1 MEVLNNNLDG
11 FTQSVSFKFAWETI
25 NPQYNKELSKVKA
38 TAKIP
43 GFRKG
48 KVSKKII
55 EQRYGRSILAD
66 LQSNAVQESWT
77 HLLNDLALVPLSQP
91 NLDMT
96 KALKRGSD
104 LELTFSFEVIPPFD
118 LPEASTL
125 EGEKE
130 VWTVSSAR
138 IDKEVANLRDLH
150 GEWIELKR
158 RKKCRDGDLVTVSLN
173 AFEGDE
179 ALENLN
185 SPEEKVELGQQR
197 IIPEIEKAIQG
208 LKLTETFSVDY
219 EFPEDHPNPEIA
231 GKAIRFEG
239 VVNNIQE
246 KSPLDMEAL
255 IEKLPDESE
264 EALRE
269 RLSNELKAQKEQE
282 SLMNLRTS
290 VAKQLKEKSDFA
302 LPPAAVEDQTNA
314 RLHHQHNHA
323 AGEAC
328 DHSHSDEEK
337 QEAEEQA
344 KSDLRFE
351 AIVREY
357 AKVNQIEV
365 TDSDFTGRLL
375 EMLRS
380 AGEYGMQMIQFYQ
393 QPANRDRLKAMIL
406 DDKVVD
412 SYIEAANFKEN
423 EQELGLEDEA

>member
-11 FTQSVSFKFAWETI
+11 FTQSVSFKFAWEMI
-25 NPQYNKELSKVKA
+25 NPQYSKELSKIKA

-48 KVSKKII
+48 KVSRKVI
-55 EQRYGRSILAD
+55 EQRYGRSVLAD
-66 LQSNAVQESWT
+66 LQSNAIQESWT
-77 HLLNDLALVPLSQP
+77 HLLNDLAIVPLSQP
-91 NLDMT
+91 ELDMT

-118 LPEASTL
+118 LPEASIL
-125 EGEKE
+125 EGEKQ
-130 VWTVSSAR
+130 VWTVSSER
-138 IDKEVANLRDLH
+138 INKEIENLCNLQ
-150 GEWIELKR
+150 GEWIDLKR

-179 ALENLN
+179 ALEDLN

-197 IIPEIEKAIQG
+197 IIPEIEKAILG
-208 LKLTETFSVDY
+208 LKLTETFSAQY
-219 EFPEDHPNPEIA
+219 EFPNDHPNPEIS
-231 GKAIRFEG
+231 GKSIRFEG

-246 KSPLDMEAL
+246 KSPLEMEAL
-255 IEKLPDESE
+255 IEKLPDENE
-264 EALRE
+264 EALRD
-269 RLSNELKAQKEQE
+269 RLNSEIKAQKEQE
-282 SLMNLRTS
+282 SLTNLRTS

-314 RLHHQHNHA
+314 RLNQGQA
-323 AGEAC
+323 TGDAE
-328 DHSHSDEEK
+328 HSDEDK
-337 QEAEEQA
+337 QEAEAQA

-351 AIVREY
+351 AIVRAY
-357 AKVNQIEV
+357 AKANQIEV
-365 TDSDFTGRLL
+365 SDSDFTGRLL

-406 DDKVVD
+406 DDKVID
-412 SYIEAANFKEN
+412 SYIEAADFKEIEN
-423 EQELGLEDEA
+423 ELGLEDEA

>member
-25 NPQYNKELSKVKA
+25 NPQYTKELSKIKA

-48 KVSKKII
+48 KVSRKII

-77 HLLNDLALVPLSQP
+77 HLLNDLELVPLSQP
-91 NLDMT
+91 ELDMI

-130 VWTVSSAR
+130 VWSVSSER
-138 IDKEVANLRDLH
+138 IDKEIENLCNLH
-150 GEWIELKR
+150 GEWIDLKR
-158 RKKCRDGDLVTVSLN
+158 RKKCRDADLVTVSLN
-173 AFEGDE
+173 AFEGDQ
-179 ALENLN
+179 ALEDLN

-197 IIPEIEKAIQG
+197 IIPEIEKAILG
-208 LKLTETFSVDY
+208 LKLTETFKAEY
-219 EFPEDHPNPEIA
+219 EFPNDHPNPEIA
-231 GKAIRFEG
+231 GKTIRFEG
-239 VVNNIQE
+239 IVNNIQE
-246 KSPLDMEAL
+246 KSPLDLEAL
-255 IEKLPDESE
+255 IEKLPDENE
-264 EALRE
+264 EGLRE
-269 RLSNELKAQKEQE
+269 RLASELKAQKEQA

-290 VAKQLKEKSDFA
+290 IAKQLKEKSDFD
-302 LPPAAVEDQTNA
+302 LPPAAVEDQMNA
-314 RLHHQHNHA
+314 RLNQGQA
-323 AGEAC
+323 TDDTGY
-328 DHSHSDEEK
+328 SDEEK
-337 QEAEEQA
+337 QEAEAQA

-351 AIVREY
+351 AIVRSY
-357 AKVNQIEV
+357 AKLNQIEV
-365 TDSDFTGRLL
+365 SDSDFTGRLL

-406 DDKVVD
+406 DDKVID
-412 SYIEAANFKEN
+412 SYIEAANFKEIKN
-423 EQELGLEDEA
+423 ELGLEDES

>member
-25 NPQYNKELSKVKA
+25 NPQYTRELSKIKA

-55 EQRYGRSILAD
+55 EQRYGRSVIAD

-77 HLLNDLALVPLSQP
+77 HLLNDLELVPLSQP
-91 NLDMT
+91 ELDMT

-118 LPEASTL
+118 LPEASSL
-125 EGEKE
+125 EGEKQ
-130 VWTVSSAR
+130 VWTVSSER
-138 IDKEVANLRDLH
+138 IDKEIENLCNLH
-150 GEWIELKR
+150 GEWIDLKR
-158 RKKCRDGDLVTVSLN
+158 RKKCRNGDLVTVSLN

-179 ALENLN
+179 ALEELN
-185 SPEEKVELGQQR
+185 SPEEKVELGQER
-197 IIPEIEKAIQG
+197 IIPEIEKAILG
-208 LKLTETFSVDY
+208 LKLTETFSAEY
-219 EFPEDHPNPEIA
+219 EFPNEHPNPEIA

-246 KSPLDMEAL
+246 KSPLAIEAL
-255 IEKLPDESE
+255 IEKLPDETE
-264 EALRE
+264 EALKE

-302 LPPAAVEDQTNA
+302 LPPAAVEDQTKA
-314 RLHHQHNHA
+314 RLNHNQSA
-323 AGEAC
+323 DSAEQ
-328 DHSHSDEEK
+328 SDEQK
-337 QEAEEQA
+337 QEAEAEA

-351 AIVREY
+351 AIVRAY
-357 AKVNQIEV
+357 AKANQIEV
-365 TDSDFTGRLL
+365 SDSDFTGRLL

-406 DDKVVD
+406 DDKVID
-412 SYIEAANFKEN
+412 SYIEAANFKEIEN
-423 EQELGLEDEA
+423 VLGLEDKA